1 MLSLFIEDNVAVQD
15 KGEFSLQCS
24 FIIDDG

>member
-1 MLSLFIEDNVAVQD
+1 MLSLFIEDNVGVQD